1 MGRFAVVSLVV
12 TFPFVASST
21 QGGRDSYQYLSVRG
35 KELVAPL
42 VENDPVAPL
51 VGNDPAQVYNSWR
64 QSERT
69 TFEAIV
75 HALEAL
81 QIDHLIERVDAIWGV
96 SESSDGRDQY
106 RLSVTLTPGAVE
118 EIRDNEDF
126 DEKRFGGHVK
136 LPNGHVVGRLVVP
149 PFSFLTAAGQ
159 TDTVRQ
165 NRPRGS
171 SRASV
176 QISWLESDERT
187 ADIDIDYLSIW
198 RGNHGKPLNSDVRFG
213 SHHETHEQTFG
224 RLTNWWS
231 NGGP

>member
-42 VENDPVAPL
+42 VENDP
-51 VGNDPAQVYNSWR
+51 AQVYNSWR

-81 QIDHLIERVDAIWGV
+81 QIDHLVERVDVPWGV
-96 SESSDGRDQY
+96 SRSTDGRDQY

-126 DEKRFGGHVK
+126 TVWSFGGHVK
-136 LPNGHVVGRLVVP
+136 LPNGHVVGRLVAP
-149 PFSFLTAAGQ
+149 WSFLTAAGQ
-159 TDTVRQ
+159 TDTARQ
-165 NRPRGS
+165 NRHGS
-171 SRASV
+171 PRASV

-187 ADIDIDYLSIW
+187 ADIDIDYLTI
-198 RGNHGKPLNSDVRFG
+198 GAADHGKPFNSDVRFG
-213 SHHETHEQTFG
+213 SHHEIHELTFG

>member
-42 VENDPVAPL
+42 VENDP
-51 VGNDPAQVYNSWR
+51 AQVYNSWR

-81 QIDHLIERVDAIWGV
+81 QIDHLVERVDVPWGV
-96 SESSDGRDQY
+96 SRSTDGRDQY

-126 DEKRFGGHVK
+126 TVWSFGGHVK
-136 LPNGHVVGRLVVP
+136 LPNGHVVGRLVAP
-149 PFSFLTAAGQ
+149 WSFLTAAGQ
-159 TDTVRQ
+159 TDTARQ
-165 NRPRGS
+165 NRHGS
-171 SRASV
+171 PRASV

-187 ADIDIDYLSIW
+187 ADIDIDYLTI
-198 RGNHGKPLNSDVRFG
+198 GAADHGKPFNSDVRFG
-213 SHHETHEQTFG
+213 SHHEIHERTFG

>member
-1 MGRFAVVSLVV
+1 MVRFAVVSLVV

-35 KELVAPL
+35 KELAV
-42 VENDPVAPL
+42 PL
-51 VGNDPAQVYNSWR
+51 VGDDPARGYDGWR

-75 HALEAL
+75 HALEDL
-81 QIDHLIERVDAIWGV
+81 KIDHLVERVDVPWGV
-96 SESSDGRDQY
+96 SRSTDGRDQY

-126 DEKRFGGHVK
+126 TVLPFGGHVK
-136 LPNGHVVGRLVVP
+136 LPNGRVVGRLVGALELP
-149 PFSFLTAAGQ
+149 HSARQ
-159 TDTVRQ
+159 TDTARQ

-171 SRASV
+171 PRASV

-187 ADIDIDYLSIW
+187 ADIDIDYLAI
-198 RGNHGKPLNSDVRFG
+198 GTANHDKPFNSDVRFG
-213 SHHETHEQTFG
+213 SHHEIHELTFE
-224 RLTNWWS
+224 RRPLIDWWS
-231 NGGP
+231 NGES

>member
-1 MGRFAVVSLVV
+1 MGRFAVVSLVA

-42 VENDPVAPL
+42 VENDP
-51 VGNDPAQVYNSWR
+51 AQVYNSWR

-81 QIDHLIERVDAIWGV
+81 QIDHLVERVDVPWGV
-96 SESSDGRDQY
+96 SRSTDGRDQY

-126 DEKRFGGHVK
+126 TVWSFGGHVK
-136 LPNGHVVGRLVVP
+136 LPNGHVVGRLVAP
-149 PFSFLTAAGQ
+149 WSFLTAAGQ
-159 TDTVRQ
+159 TDTARQ
-165 NRPRGS
+165 NRHGS
-171 SRASV
+171 PRASV

-187 ADIDIDYLSIW
+187 ADIDIDYLTIEAAD
-198 RGNHGKPLNSDVRFG
+198 HGKPFNSDVRFG
-213 SHHETHEQTFG
+213 SHHEIHELTFG

>member
-1 MGRFAVVSLVV
+1 MGRFAVVSLVA
-12 TFPFVASST
+12 TFPFVASSI
-21 QGGRDSYQYLSVRG
+21 QGERDSYQYLSVRG

-42 VENDPVAPL
+42 VE
-51 VGNDPAQVYNSWR
+51 NDPAQVYNSWR

-81 QIDHLIERVDAIWGV
+81 QIDHLVERVDVPWGV
-96 SESSDGRDQY
+96 SRSTDGRDQY

-126 DEKRFGGHVK
+126 TVWSFGGHVK
-136 LPNGHVVGRLVVP
+136 LPNGHVVGRLVAP
-149 PFSFLTAAGQ
+149 WSFLTAAGQ
-159 TDTVRQ
+159 TDTARQ
-165 NRPRGS
+165 NRHVSP
-171 SRASV
+171 RASV

-187 ADIDIDYLSIW
+187 ADIDIDYLTI
-198 RGNHGKPLNSDVRFG
+198 GAADHGKPFNSDVRFG
-213 SHHETHEQTFG
+213 SHHEIHELTFG